1 MTNKNT
7 YNLLSQ
13 INIPAD
19 LRRLPIDKLP
29 QVCEEL
35 RRDIIDELADNPGH
49 FASSLGVVE
58 LTVALHYVYDTPYD
72 RIVWDVGHQAY
83 GHKILTGRRERFSTN
98 RKLHGL
104 KPFPSPSESE
114 YDTFTAGHASN
125 SISAALGMSVASSL
139 TGADRNVVAVIGDA
153 SIAGGLAWEA
163 LNNAANANANLLII
177 LNDNDMSID
186 RPTGSLNSYLA
197 HLTTSKAYNT
207 LRYKAY
213 RTLKRLR
220 LISDRRRGAVLR
232 FTNSLKS
239 LWVHEQNLFEGLNIR
254 YFGPFDGHDINRIV
268 RVLSDIKDMKGPRLL
283 HLRTVKGKG
292 FPAAEQ
298 NPAAWHA
305 PGLFD
310 PSTGEKIKESG
321 AAPKP
326 PKFQDVFGKTLTELA
341 EADQKIVGIT
351 AAMLSGTSLS
361 ELQKRF
367 PERTFDVGISE
378 GHAVTFAA
386 GMAKDGL
393 RPFVAIYSSFLQRAY
408 DNIIN
413 DVAILGLPVVFCI
426 DRAGI
431 VGEDG
436 VTHHGAFDLS
446 YLRPIPGLTIAAPR
460 NEHELRNLMAAASK
474 ATSPWVIRY
483 PRGRGSLTDWHND
496 PQPVAVGRAE
506 RLLQGSR
513 ATILAIG
520 PIIGEALKAARETGD
535 VGVVDM
541 RFLKPLDE
549 AMLDE
554 VLASGTP
561 VVTLEDNS
569 VIGGLGS
576 AVAEYMARKGA
587 SNRLRAIGMP
597 AGSFIAHGT
606 VAALRNREKMDAAA
620 IVGILNDLI
629 TTRK

>member
-1 MTNKNT
+1 
-7 YNLLSQ
+7 
-13 INIPAD
+13 
-19 LRRLPIDKLP
+19 
-29 QVCEEL
+29 
-35 RRDIIDELADNPGH
+35 
-49 FASSLGVVE
+49 
-58 LTVALHYVYDTPYD
+58 
-72 RIVWDVGHQAY
+72 
-83 GHKILTGRRERFSTN
+83 
-98 RKLHGL
+98 
-104 KPFPSPSESE
+104 
-114 YDTFTAGHASN
+114 
-125 SISAALGMSVASSL
+125 
-139 TGADRNVVAVIGDA
+139 
-153 SIAGGLAWEA
+153 
-163 LNNAANANANLLII
+163 
-177 LNDNDMSID
+177 
-186 RPTGSLNSYLA
+186 
-197 HLTTSKAYNT
+197 
-207 LRYKAY
+207 
-213 RTLKRLR
+213 
-220 LISDRRRGAVLR
+220 
-232 FTNSLKS
+232 
-239 LWVHEQNLFEGLNIR
+239 
-254 YFGPFDGHDINRIV
+254 
-268 RVLSDIKDMKGPRLL
+268 
-283 HLRTVKGKG
+283 
-292 FPAAEQ
+292 
-298 NPAAWHA
+298 
-305 PGLFD
+305 
-310 PSTGEKIKESG
+310 
-321 AAPKP
+321 
-326 PKFQDVFGKTLTELA
+326 
-341 EADQKIVGIT
+341 
-351 AAMLSGTSLS
+351 MLSGTSLS

-554 VLASGTP
+554 VLASGAP

-606 VAALRNREKMDAAA
+606 VAELRNREKMDAAA